1 LIVGKVVISTQKY
14 FEDCPARRSHFVG
27 PLEDEMEINSRF
39 HVRIPIGLQTGLS
52 RLEVESIVRHW
63 QRRLCSP
70 RFEDTGAELLGRIG
84 VALVLIILSFQAGA
98 SAAFAQAT
106 LAITRGLLAGA
117 VVSSSGHPISA
128 AMLILQ
134 TIDGRVVAK
143 GKSDTSGHFRF
154 AGVPTGEYIIVANK
168 EGFDTAAESFVLRS
182 RSGLSKL
189 VIEMVADNGATG
201 PPVGG

>member
-1 LIVGKVVISTQKY
+1 
-14 FEDCPARRSHFVG
+14 
-27 PLEDEMEINSRF
+27 MEIFSRF
-39 HVRIPIGLQTGLS
+39 HVPISIAWQPSLRCLPEESTFRHRQWRLRSVCVVPMGIELS
-52 RLEVESIVRHW
+52 
-63 QRRLCSP
+63 
-70 RFEDTGAELLGRIG
+70 TRIG
-84 VALVLIILSFQAGA
+84 IVLAFATLSFQAGA

-143 GKSDTSGHFRF
+143 GKSDTGGHFRF